1 MVSWIQRHAVS
12 LYLIVVTTL
21 TLVSLLLGWKVGL

>member
-1 MVSWIQRHAVS
+1 MSWIQRHAVG

-21 TLVSLLLGWKVGL
+21 TLLSLLLGWSVRL